1 MFSSC
6 NVLQVFMDRR
16 EKKKHAY
23 AKIHC
28 CTGDL
33 FQTKT
38 LPSSLLS
45 CIFLPQLSGL
55 GILEPRLLEDCSGSG
70 QLPHSLFQM

>member
-6 NVLQVFMDRR
+6 NFLQVFIDRR
-16 EKKKHAY
+16 EKKHAC

-28 CTGDL
+28 CAGDL

-38 LPSSLLS
+38 LPSSLLL
-45 CIFLPQLSGL
+45 CIVLPQLSGL

-70 QLPHSLFQM
+70 QLSHSLFQM

>member
-6 NVLQVFMDRR
+6 NFLQVFMDRR
-16 EKKKHAY
+16 EKKPAY

-28 CTGDL
+28 CAGDL
-33 FQTKT
+33 FQT

-70 QLPHSLFQM
+70 QLSHSLFQM